1 MSMAEVMGSILHRT
15 SFLSQKA
22 FKGKPATG
30 HRVPYIRSMPQITMQ
45 AERTVSFSSE
55 LSTDLPLYESSEVPF
70 EQYLS
75 DRQRIFQA
83 LFPDKRRS
91 EKLNDEEW
99 RIHMLPI
106 EFLFLTAFPV
116 IDMSIIVKAPG
127 EGYPP
132 GVSKNVK
139 KVLTLEATRWKLG
152 GLDYV
157 LQPSDFVLGVR
168 GALYSEKYGVKSRLK
183 GQMEMTI
190 SFVLPPALAVI
201 PEDILKSIGHAVLI
215 QLLENMKGRVNRKV
229 LADYRDYAKEQ
240 TNASQGW
247 REGQAIKPAL

>member
-1 MSMAEVMGSILHRT
+1 MAEVMGSILPRT
-15 SFLSQKA
+15 SFLSHKA
-22 FKGKPATG
+22 FKGKAATPY
-30 HRVPYIRSMPQITMQ
+30 RVPYTRSMPQITMQ

-55 LSTDLPLYESSEVPF
+55 LSTDLPLYEPSEVPF

-75 DRQRIFQA
+75 DRERIFQA
-83 LFPDKRRS
+83 IFPDKRRS

-127 EGYPP
+127 QGYPP
-132 GVSKNVK
+132 GISKNVK
-139 KVLTLEATRWKLG
+139 KVLTLEATRWELR

-168 GALYSEKYGVKSRLK
+168 GALYSENNGVRSRLK
-183 GQMEMTI
+183 GLMEMTV

-215 QLLENMKGRVNRKV
+215 QLLENMKGRVNRKL
-229 LADYRDYAKEQ
+229 LADYRDYSKEQ
-240 TNASQGW
+240 KIASQSW

>member
-1 MSMAEVMGSILHRT
+1 MAKVLGSILPRS
-15 SFLSQKA
+15 SFFSNKSS
-22 FKGKPATG
+22 KGKPATLY
-30 HRVPYIRSMPQITMQ
+30 RVPYTRSMAQITMQ
-45 AERTVSFSSE
+45 AEKTVSFSSE
-55 LSTDLPLYESSEVPF
+55 LSTDLPLYEPSEVPF

-83 LFPDKRRS
+83 LFPDKKRS

-127 EGYPP
+127 QGYPP
-132 GVSKNVK
+132 GISKNVK
-139 KVLTLEATRWKLG
+139 KVLTLNATRWELR

-157 LQPSDFVLGVR
+157 LKPSDFVLGVR
-168 GALYSEKYGVKSRLK
+168 GALYSENNGVRSRLK
-183 GQMEMTI
+183 GLMEMTV

-201 PEDILKSIGHAVLI
+201 PEDILKGIGHSVLI